1 MNAANRVA
9 LNTAILY
16 ARMILT
22 MGIALYSTRV
32 VLSILGD
39 IDYGIYNLIAGVIV
53 MLSFL
58 NTAMATSTQR
68 FFSYNQGT
76 NNILKQKEVFTNSFF
91 LHVLIGLL
99 MVICL
104 EISGF
109 FLFDGFLNIPQN
121 RIESA
126 RIVYHYMAITVFFTV
141 ISVPFNALLIAHEN
155 MLWVAIVNIIQSLL
169 KLGIALS
176 LYFVQ
181 GDKLIFY
188 GVSMASIVIF
198 TFFLFAIFSLKK
210 YPECTLNGVL
220 KPRMSILKELGSFA
234 GWNLFG
240 ALCGMSRNEGLAII
254 LNIFFGTVVNAA
266 YGIANQ
272 ISSQLLFFSQ
282 TMLRALNP
290 QIMKSEGG
298 GDRERMVRLSMM
310 ASKFGFFLLSIF
322 AIPIIFEMPA
332 ILDFWLKDVPEYT
345 VVFCRLIL
353 IGALTNQ
360 LTIGLQSAMQAYG
373 DIKYYQIVVG
383 SVIILNLPLAY
394 ILLKYL
400 HFAPPAVLISY
411 IAIEVLACVLRLFF
425 ANTRINMSLR
435 KYFKFVFKREVIP
448 LIAIIIINFVLLS
461 LIDFYYR
468 FVITFFISF
477 TLYILLIFLFGL
489 EKKEKVLLFEGI
501 EKVKNKF
508 YLSSENTN

>member
-1 MNAANRVA
+1 
-9 LNTAILY
+9 
-16 ARMILT
+16 
-22 MGIALYSTRV
+22 
-32 VLSILGD
+32 
-39 IDYGIYNLIAGVIV
+39 
-53 MLSFL
+53 
-58 NTAMATSTQR
+58 MATSTQR

-141 ISVPFNALLIAHEN
+141 ISVPCNALLIAHEN

-234 GWNLFG
+234 GCNLFG
-240 ALCGMSRNEGLAII
+240 AL
-254 LNIFFGTVVNAA
+254 
-266 YGIANQ
+266 
-272 ISSQLLFFSQ
+272 
-282 TMLRALNP
+282 
-290 QIMKSEGG
+290 
-298 GDRERMVRLSMM
+298 
-310 ASKFGFFLLSIF
+310 
-322 AIPIIFEMPA
+322 
-332 ILDFWLKDVPEYT
+332 
-345 VVFCRLIL
+345 
-353 IGALTNQ
+353 
-360 LTIGLQSAMQAYG
+360 
-373 DIKYYQIVVG
+373 
-383 SVIILNLPLAY
+383 
-394 ILLKYL
+394 
-400 HFAPPAVLISY
+400 
-411 IAIEVLACVLRLFF
+411 
-425 ANTRINMSLR
+425 
-435 KYFKFVFKREVIP
+435 
-448 LIAIIIINFVLLS
+448 
-461 LIDFYYR
+461 
-468 FVITFFISF
+468 
-477 TLYILLIFLFGL
+477 
-489 EKKEKVLLFEGI
+489 
-501 EKVKNKF
+501 
-508 YLSSENTN
+508 